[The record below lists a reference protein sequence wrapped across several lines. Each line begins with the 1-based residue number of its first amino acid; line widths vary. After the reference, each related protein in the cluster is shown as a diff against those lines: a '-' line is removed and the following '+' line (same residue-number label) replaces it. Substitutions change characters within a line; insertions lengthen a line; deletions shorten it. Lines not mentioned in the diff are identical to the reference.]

1 MGKEM
6 ALIDFFLENKQ
17 ILSWHENLPQKQ
29 RQLLLGLSGSA
40 KSLAI
45 ASSLK
50 SQDKVLVMTSTYGE
64 AERLINDLISILGSD
79 LVYPFLV
86 DDSPMVEFLVSSQ
99 EKIFSRVEALRFL
112 RDESQRGILVCNV
125 AASRVFLPNPQVF
138 DDSIL
143 ELQVGQECEQR
154 ELKNHLISLG
164 YKKVTQVQSQ
174 G

>member
-1 MGKEM
+1 KKVTQVQSQGEFS
-6 ALIDFFLENKQ
+6 LRGDILE
-17 ILSWHENLPQKQ
+17 
-29 RQLLLGLSGSA
+29 
-40 KSLAI
+40 
-45 ASSLK
+45 
-50 SQDKVLVMTSTYGE
+50 
-64 AERLINDLISILGSD
+64 
-79 LVYPFLV
+79 

-174 G
+174 GEFSLRGDILEDDSPMVEFLVSS

>member
-1 MGKEM
+1 MGRPM
-6 ALIDFFLENKQ
+6 NLLDFFLENKQ

-45 ASSLK
+45 ASSMK
-50 SQDKVLVMTSTYGE
+50 SQDKILVMTSTYGE
-64 AERLINDLISILGSD
+64 ADRLVNDLISILGSD

-112 RDESQRGILVCNV
+112 RDKSQRGILVCNV

-143 ELQVGQECEQR
+143 ELQVLTHCYQR
-154 ELKNHLISLG
+154 LEDLVRING
-164 YKKVTQVQSQ
+164 
-174 G
+174 

>member
-1 MGKEM
+1 M
-6 ALIDFFLENKQ
+6 
-17 ILSWHENLPQKQ
+17 
-29 RQLLLGLSGSA
+29 
-40 KSLAI
+40 
-45 ASSLK
+45 
-50 SQDKVLVMTSTYGE
+50 MTSTYGE

-143 ELQVGQECEQR
+143 ELQVGQECEQKR
-154 ELKNHLISLG
+154 IKKSL
-164 YKKVTQVQSQ
+164 
-174 G
+174 